1 MKEYEANRV
10 LDYYLDLRD
19 VFKMYGYEI
28 YCSGFCCCPFHV
40 ENTPSCRVTKIQYH
54 CFGCGAKGN
63 AVSFVKNLF
72 KLDFK
77 DAIQKLN
84 DDFHLGLLST
94 ELTQQ
99 QREDIRKRQIKLYNQ
114 KNEKTDL
121 QEIEEEYL
129 NAWKNYIIYKPEP
142 VDYDINTDQYLVDSW
157 FEKLDKRYI
166 QAISDIDRLEDIA
179 YVNNFN
185 IDEDYARMIFI
196 K

>member
-19 VFKMYGYEI
+19 VFNMYGYEI
-28 YCSGFCCCPFHV
+28 NHAGFCCCPFHV

-77 DAIQKLN
+77 EAIQKLN
-84 DDFHLGLLST
+84 DDFHLGLLSQ

-99 QREDIRKRQIKLYNQ
+99 QRDDIKKRQIKIYND
-114 KNEKTDL
+114 KNKKTKLD
-121 QEIEEEYL
+121 EIEEEYL